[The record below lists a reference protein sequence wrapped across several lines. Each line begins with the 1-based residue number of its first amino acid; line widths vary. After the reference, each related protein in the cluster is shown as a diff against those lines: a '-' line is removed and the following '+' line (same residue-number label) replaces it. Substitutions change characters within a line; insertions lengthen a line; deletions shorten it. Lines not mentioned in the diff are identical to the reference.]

1 MPWGRNRPEG
11 TNSTYPVTLKERV
24 FICYL
29 ILTQLPDEAIDELT
43 DDISETLEYYKARR
57 EYLGRKQP
65 KLKSSQVTATIGET
79 RIRPKFYLPFDEELA
94 AE

>member
-1 MPWGRNRPEG
+1 M
-11 TNSTYPVTLKERV
+11 

-43 DDISETLEYYKARR
+43 GDIFETLEYYKARR

-65 KLKSSQVTATIGET
+65 KLKAPQVTATVGET
-79 RIRPKFYLPFDEELA
+79 RIRPKFYLPFDEALV